1 MNRYTNYY
9 ELMEVCE
16 DGEWVTSS
24 DHDAE
29 VERLRVLLAK
39 LVEEVGCGREVWEVR
54 GTSAYVDAKL
64 EVDCNE

>member
-9 ELMEVCE
+9 ESMEVCE

-29 VERLRVLLAK
+29 VERLRGLLRGLHVLLDQYSS
-39 LVEEVGCGREVWEVR
+39 EDFG
-54 GTSAYVDAKL
+54 L
-64 EVDCNE
+64 EQRMIDTQHELEL